1 MRLMGK
7 IAIVTGAASGFGA
20 GIAQKFIAEGAQVML
35 ADLNGE
41 GAQALAAELG
51 DAAAAYQLNV
61 ADRGQVMA
69 LAATVE
75 AQFGPVDI
83 IVNNAGVTHL
93 PTPMETVSEAD
104 FDRVFAVNCKSIYLA
119 SQVFLPAMKQRN
131 SGVFLNVSSTAGISP
146 RPNLNW
152 YNASK
157 GWIHPKY
164 GPSFYQPS
172 RLDGFLPPKIWPMR
186 RSICVLMR
194 PV

>member
-61 ADRGQVMA
+61 ADRRQVMA

-83 IVNNAGVTHL
+83 IVNNAGVTH
-93 PTPMETVSEAD
+93 
-104 FDRVFAVNCKSIYLA
+104 
-119 SQVFLPAMKQRN
+119 
-131 SGVFLNVSSTAGISP
+131 
-146 RPNLNW
+146 
-152 YNASK
+152 
-157 GWIHPKY
+157 
-164 GPSFYQPS
+164 
-172 RLDGFLPPKIWPMR
+172 
-186 RSICVLMR
+186 
-194 PV
+194 